1 MDRHRSDGAD
11 GEYGGPQPGTPRHYT
26 SDGADGGNG
35 GPPLGGKQFFS
46 YADLEERYG
55 KSRVTLWRWVRKG
68 LLPAPYAVGPNSAGF
83 RVDEIQERDANLQR
97 KSYGPEAAA

>member
-11 GEYGGPQPGTPRHYT
+11 GEYGGP
-26 SDGADGGNG
+26 
-35 GPPLGGKQFFS
+35 PLGGQRFLS

-68 LLPAPYAVGPNSAGF
+68 LLPAPYEVGPNTVGF
-83 RVDEIQERDANLQR
+83 RVEEILERDANLKR
-97 KSYGPEAAA
+97 KSYGLEAAA